1 MQPQKYD
8 VVVVGSGLGGL
19 GAGSLL
25 SHWGYQTLMVEKLDT
40 IGGRW
45 ANYKYEGF
53 NIPAGALAILY
64 HGTEM
69 EEIFN
74 EVGAEAEVIRVP
86 RVYYRIGG
94 KDWEM
99 PAKGAIGAMFNIIE
113 KLDQERANKEG
124 TPRTM
129 DSEKVTNAFRE
140 GIQERDKI
148 GWLTLKDWLHQY
160 TDNEMAHG
168 MFDTISNTIC
178 GAHSY
183 EVQAAAFFSFLVKSR
198 GFRDVSIAP
207 KGNMANVENLAK
219 VVRANG
225 NVWINCP
232 AKRIIVSGGTAKG
245 VVVEKDGSELE
256 IASQVVISNAGPRK
270 TVELAGAENFGE
282 EYLSRMRVRLKPH
295 PVIMCFIA
303 SDRPIW
309 PESGE
314 PAYLM
319 VVGARR
325 ITSVV
330 PLSNISPHFAPPG
343 QYLTFCFGGPV
354 SNEIHMNAEAE
365 QEQCLLDIKEQFPLF
380 EKHGKILKMIPKD
393 IDDDLPEM
401 HTRIGSGMPTE
412 TPIRNLYNVGDG
424 CETYGYS
431 GSNLAAG
438 SAKPVAETIK
448 NSIKPGK
455 A

>member
-1 MQPQKYD
+1 MQEKYD
-8 VVVVGSGLGGL
+8 VVVVGSGIGGM
-19 GAGSLL
+19 GAAALL
-25 SHWGYQTLMVEKLDT
+25 AHWGYKTLVVEKQNA

-45 ANYKYEGF
+45 ANYDYEGF
-53 NIPAGALAILY
+53 SVPAGALAILY

-99 PAKGAIGAMFNIIE
+99 PVKGAMAAMFDIIE
-113 KLDQERANKEG
+113 RLDRENAEKEG
-124 TPRTM
+124 IPMTFN
-129 DSEKVTNAFRE
+129 SEKVTNAFRE
-140 GIQERDKI
+140 GIQERDKL
-148 GWLTLKDWLHQY
+148 GWITLKDWLHQY

-168 MFDTISNTIC
+168 MLDTISNTIC

-183 EVQAAAFFSFLVKSR
+183 EIQAAAFFSFLVKSR

-225 NVWINCP
+225 DVWINCP
-232 AKRIIVSGGTAKG
+232 AKRIVVEGGTVKG
-245 VVVEKDGSELE
+245 VVVEKDGRDIE
-256 IASQVVISNAGPRK
+256 IASQVVISNASPKK
-270 TVELAGAENFGE
+270 TVEMAGAENFPE
-282 EYLSRMRVRLKPH
+282 EYLSRMRVRLRPH
-295 PVIMCFIA
+295 PVTMCFVA

-319 VVGARR
+319 IVGARR

-354 SNEIHMNAEAE
+354 SNEVHMNAEVE
-365 QEQCLLDIKEQFPLF
+365 REQCLLDIKEQFPLF
-380 EKHGKILKMIPKD
+380 EKHGRILTTVSKD
-393 IDDDLPEM
+393 IDDELPEM
-401 HTRIGSGMPTE
+401 HTRVGLGMPTE
-412 TPIRNLYNVGDG
+412 TPIKNLYNVGDG
-424 CETYGYS
+424 CGPYGYS
-431 GSNLAAG
+431 GSNLATG